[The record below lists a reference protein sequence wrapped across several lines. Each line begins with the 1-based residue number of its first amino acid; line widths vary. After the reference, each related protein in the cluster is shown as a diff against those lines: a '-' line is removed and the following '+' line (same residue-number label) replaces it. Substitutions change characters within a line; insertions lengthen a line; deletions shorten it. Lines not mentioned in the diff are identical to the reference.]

1 MRNNNIRLPEV
12 KKISRL
18 IDGLR
23 DHAVN
28 SARAEWERHLTDTY
42 SAPDLAS
49 WDDLSWFELAQD
61 WKLVDFLLSD
71 RWEACKLRRSLQS
84 LLQWYGQT
92 ELDEIIEQKRLLS
105 IMN

>member
-1 MRNNNIRLPEV
+1 MYTPEV
-12 KKISRL
+12 ERISRL
-18 IDGLR
+18 IDALR
-23 DHAVN
+23 ECAIN
-28 SARAEWERHLTDTY
+28 SARKQYEEHAKNAY

-49 WDDLSWFELAQD
+49 WDAFAWFELAQD

-71 RWEACKLRRSLQS
+71 SRQACRLRRGLQS
-84 LLQWYGQT
+84 LFRWYGQN